1 MRVRRRG
8 FFVPCSRV
16 VIQIDIKT
24 ATISLAP
31 VLNHK
36 DKKVQGHQVF
46 YLKQRRVKIQLQQ
59 QHAGFFAAVT
69 FHFQVYLK
77 RQFQANSV

>member
-1 MRVRRRG
+1 MKKDTDEGTEKRG

-16 VIQIDIKT
+16 VIQIDIKTAT

-46 YLKQRRVKIQLQQ
+46 YLKQ
-59 QHAGFFAAVT
+59 
-69 FHFQVYLK
+69 
-77 RQFQANSV
+77 